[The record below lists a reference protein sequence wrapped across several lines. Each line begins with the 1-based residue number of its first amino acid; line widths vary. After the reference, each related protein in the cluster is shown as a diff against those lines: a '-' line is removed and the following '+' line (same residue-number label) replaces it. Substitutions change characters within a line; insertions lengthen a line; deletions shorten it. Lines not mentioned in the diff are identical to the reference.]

1 MISGWKSREQ
11 YNHDVKQVR
20 VVEAYKAVSAAA
32 KKMDSWG
39 MQVTVVE
46 NTGYF
51 HKWRRLFDVDRSNVL
66 TAPGNH

>member
-11 YNHDVKQVR
+11 YNHDAQQVR
-20 VVEAYKAVSAAA
+20 LVKAHTAVTDTAL
-32 KKMDSWG
+32 KMDSWG

-51 HKWRRLFDVDRSNVL
+51 HKWRRLFDVDRNNVQI
-66 TAPGNH
+66 APGNH